1 MAHHSEYG
9 QGMYVNKCNNCSQGL
24 CLSHYQSRCGQL
36 NAFPPKGEPIKHT
49 TIYYEEKVSLG
60 FLYSNIKKRK
70 NNLRVIKGLFL

>member
-36 NAFPPKGEPIKHT
+36 NAFPPKGEPAA
-49 TIYYEEKVSLG
+49 
-60 FLYSNIKKRK
+60 
-70 NNLRVIKGLFL
+70 LRFAGRWGWTVHQVFQQQVY